1 MRTTDPKAKNLIPNA
16 NNTRKYSFT
25 PTSVWHISGNKGLEE
40 YKEYVGDKFYNPGL
54 REKGKGA
61 AGVGRKRKYSEFSPL
76 LASQIVEYWSNEDD
90 LILDP
95 FAGRGTRV
103 MVAKR
108 LKRKS
113 VGLDISSEFTSH
125 IKEQISYKT
134 TLFDF
139 EEGIDEYTPSIIRTN
154 SMEMPIKSNSVDFIY
169 TCPPFWN
176 IERYEKHQHQLSEV
190 KEYDIFLE
198 KLGLVLK
205 ECYRVLKDG
214 KFIAIV
220 VQDFRL
226 WRKFYAFGAHT
237 TNLLEDAGFSMW
249 DTVIR
254 SYTTNVAVKLPDAKA
269 QKFNVKIHEY
279 VLVGRKEVNALPVFD
294 ILIPNADPSI
304 FYDS

>member
-1 MRTTDPKAKNLIPNA
+1 MRSTNPDAKNLLPTNS
-16 NNTRKYSFT
+16 NTKKYSFT

-40 YKEYVGDKFYNPGL
+40 YKEYVGDNFYNPGT
-54 REKGKGA
+54 RCKGKGA
-61 AGVGRKRKYSEFSPL
+61 AGVGRKKKFSEFSPL
-76 LASQIVEYWSNEDD
+76 LAHQIVEYWSNEGD

-95 FAGRGTRV
+95 FAGRGTRI

-113 VGLDISSEFTSH
+113 IGLDISQEFVSH
-125 IKEQISYKT
+125 IKNKISTKSS
-134 TLFDF
+134 LFDF
-139 EEGIDEYTPSIIRTN
+139 EDGADEYNPTIIRTN
-154 SMEMPIKSNSVDFIY
+154 SMEMPINSDSVDFIY
-169 TCPPFWN
+169 TCPPYWN
-176 IERYEKHQHQLSEV
+176 IEKYEKHEKQLSEI
-190 KEYDIFLE
+190 KDYDLFLE

-205 ECYRVLKDG
+205 ESFRVLKDG

-237 TNLLEDAGFSMW
+237 TQIMEEAGFTMW
-249 DTVIR
+249 DTIIR
-254 SYTTNVAVKLPDAKA
+254 EYTTNVAAKLPDAKA

-279 VLVGRKEVNALPVFD
+279 VLVGRKEINAPPVFD
-294 ILIPNADPSI
+294 ILVPKADPMI